1 MFDKFGINQAHFL
14 CPGCVHAARIWSE
27 VMEMSGFHDQH
38 GQFQPM
44 CPPLRL
50 PTIFIPKIDGVYDM
64 DFVTVMEH
72 HAKIRATGDVALQR
86 RIITSHLPFGKL
98 IWQQNN
104 GMWTIFRCIPLLKI
118 RIFHCHVC
126 FPSVY
131 LKRSSWSSL
140 FPNLGLVCD
149 PKEQKAGDS

>member
-1 MFDKFGINQAHFL
+1 MFSKFWINQAHFL

-50 PTIFIPKIDGVYDM
+50 PTICIPKIDGVYDM

-86 RIITSHLPFGKL
+86 RIITTDMATEYWNVDVLKTLS
-98 IWQQNN
+98 
-104 GMWTIFRCIPLLKI
+104 LLKMG
-118 RIFHCHVC
+118 IFHCHVC
-126 FPSVY
+126 F
-131 LKRSSWSSL
+131 LE
-140 FPNLGLVCD
+140 CI
-149 PKEQKAGDS
+149 

>member
-1 MFDKFGINQAHFL
+1 MFAKFGINQAHFL

-50 PTIFIPKIDGVYDM
+50 PTICIPKIDGVYDM

-72 HAKIRATGDVALQR
+72 HAKMGATGDIALQR
-86 RIITSHLPFGKL
+86 LVITSHLPFGKL
-98 IWQQNN
+98 IWQQNVDEC
-104 GMWTIFRCIPLLKI
+104 GPFKDAFPLENSD
-118 RIFHCHVC
+118 
-126 FPSVY
+126 FP
-131 LKRSSWSSL
+131 LPCL
-140 FPNLGLVCD
+140 FPVSVFEEFKLEFRIPKPWIGLP
-149 PKEQKAGDS
+149 PKGGK